1 MKKILLVTFF
11 IALFV
16 FCSPFQVKAELAP
29 GIFITDSH
37 LNSINGSEIQG
48 EFTVTNDEQYYL
60 SDLNYEV
67 KLLEGNSFENF
78 KLIDVSVNGASFY
91 IPPKATITKTF
102 TYIVPKN
109 IISDNYTLRTQIIT
123 ERGTELGWKDMAIY
137 FPGGNKFLDID
148 SASSKVINGKQEG
161 LPLEG
166 INVLST
172 DSVVGYLKVKNPG
185 DSITVVPEIKIFQR
199 QFNMSLVQQYQYP
212 AITFAK
218 GETKDV
224 NLTLPKINTPDSYLG
239 EVKFYQNNE
248 QVSGIQYF
256 RWVVE
261 GQSGKILY
269 IKADK
274 DYYKAGDNINL
285 TVQTVGPADTSDAGQ
300 GKLEITIIDKS
311 GNIIA
316 VTSKDV
322 PLNFDLTTS
331 AISIPVKTNLTSPE
345 VDAKLTKDGKVLDER
360 IINLPVFSPEAKQLD
375 KKISDQEKINM
386 YLNYFLL
393 PTILVL
399 IFIAGLILYKFKFK
413 KNNKK
418 K

>member
-1 MKKILLVTFF
+1 
-11 IALFV
+11 
-16 FCSPFQVKAELAP
+16 
-29 GIFITDSH
+29 
-37 LNSINGSEIQG
+37 
-48 EFTVTNDEQYYL
+48 
-60 SDLNYEV
+60 
-67 KLLEGNSFENF
+67 
-78 KLIDVSVNGASFY
+78 
-91 IPPKATITKTF
+91 
-102 TYIVPKN
+102 
-109 IISDNYTLRTQIIT
+109 
-123 ERGTELGWKDMAIY
+123 
-137 FPGGNKFLDID
+137 
-148 SASSKVINGKQEG
+148 
-161 LPLEG
+161 
-166 INVLST
+166 
-172 DSVVGYLKVKNPG
+172 
-185 DSITVVPEIKIFQR
+185 
-199 QFNMSLVQQYQYP
+199 
-212 AITFAK
+212 
-218 GETKDV
+218 
-224 NLTLPKINTPDSYLG
+224 
-239 EVKFYQNNE
+239 
-248 QVSGIQYF
+248 
-256 RWVVE
+256 VE

-360 IINLPVFSPEAKQLD
+360 IINLPVFSPEAKQLE